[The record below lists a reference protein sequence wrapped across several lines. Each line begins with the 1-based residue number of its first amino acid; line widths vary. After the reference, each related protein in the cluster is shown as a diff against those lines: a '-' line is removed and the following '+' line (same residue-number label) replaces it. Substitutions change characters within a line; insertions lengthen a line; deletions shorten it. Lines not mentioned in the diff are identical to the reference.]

1 MANYGGSDHDSE
13 EDGRAAEMGFQQE
26 DRVDEDEGEGAGL
39 AQARNDGNDSEEGE
53 RRVSRYHAA
62 LPVRCLGK

>member
-39 AQARNDGNDSEEGE
+39 AQARNDGNEIHSVHITPLRGLLW
-53 RRVSRYHAA
+53 VF
-62 LPVRCLGK
+62 VCGCL